1 MHGQAKV
8 KTTEEEKERKRKE
21 REQKAKVYRDGM
33 RKIFERRK
41 NGDLDDESLELI
53 SDILITNPDIYTLW
67 NFRKEILL
75 TYKDKSHDDLACILS
90 NEMRLTEIC
99 LRANPKSYC
108 AWYHRLWLL
117 DNMPYSD
124 LEKELFLCTK
134 YLKLDERNFHCWDY
148 RRAVVAKLDLPPLE
162 ELDYTT
168 VKIEENFSNYS
179 SWHYRSQLLPL
190 VHPDPS
196 NLRPVDEPT
205 HLTELELVQS
215 ACFTDP
221 SDSSSWFYLRW
232 LLGRPSPELCP
243 VQAFM
248 ANGTLVCTFNRPSSL
263 TSPWTPFDKDKY
275 IWERP
280 LKENEQGND
289 ELTFTIKYSN
299 GAEQTISLNTNGVWS
314 SQPVF
319 DPPVSA
325 ALMSV
330 LSSTLDSSNQLLEL
344 EPDSKWTLLTSIV
357 LMQAIDKKKYRDEIL
372 NRISLLIHFDSYRK
386 EYYNDIRSKFI
397 MEEALENLET
407 ISGNVCLSNL
417 SLTSLYHSHFL
428 GFAKSVDLSNNSLR
442 RSLPLL
448 ANFINCEEL
457 NLDKNSI
464 ISLKGFPKLPQLK
477 KLFLRHNNISS
488 AESLSECLAINNL
501 KEVDLTGNS
510 VSCEEVSRLMK
521 EFNVHIIVNNEGYT

>member
-8 KTTEEEKERKRKE
+8 KTSEEEKERKKKD

-33 RKIFERRK
+33 TKIFDKRK
-41 NGDLDDESLELI
+41 KCEFDDEALDLI

-90 NEMRLTEIC
+90 NEMRLTEMC

-148 RRAVVAKLDLPPLE
+148 RRAVVAKLEVAPSE

-190 VHPDPS
+190 VYPDPS

-205 HLTELELVQS
+205 HLKELELVQA

-232 LLGRPSPELCP
+232 LLGRPSAQLSP
-243 VQAFM
+243 VQAFIS
-248 ANGTLVCTFNRPSSL
+248 NKSLVCIFNQPVNKVD
-263 TSPWTPFDKDKY
+263 SPWSAFDEARY

-280 LKENEQGND
+280 LNETEHGD
-289 ELTFTIKYSN
+289 ELTFSIKYN
-299 GAEQTISLNTNGVWS
+299 GEEKSISFQKDKVWS

-319 DPPVSA
+319 DPPVSS

-357 LMQAIDKKKYRDEIL
+357 LMQAIDKKKYRDVIL
-372 NRISLLIHFDSYRK
+372 DRLSLLIKYDPYRK
-386 EYYNDIRSKFI
+386 EYYNDLRSKFI
-397 MEEALENLET
+397 MEEALECLVTSSEK
-407 ISGNVCLSNL
+407 VCLSNL
-417 SLTSLYHSHFL
+417 SLTTLHHSHYL
-428 GFAKSVDLSNNSLR
+428 GFAKSVDLSKNNLR
-442 RSLPLL
+442 RALPMLGNL
-448 ANFINCEEL
+448 INCEVLTMDEN
-457 NLDKNSI
+457 NLA
-464 ISLKGFPKLPQLK
+464 SLKGFPKLPGLK
-477 KLFLRHNNISS
+477 RLFLRHN
-488 AESLSECLAINNL
+488 SLSIDNLRIYLSNNDL
-501 KEVDLTGNS
+501 KEVDISGNPLTSEDVTNLS
-510 VSCEEVSRLMK
+510 K
-521 EFNVHIIVNNEGYT
+521 EFNINIILNNQKN